1 MNFDP
6 RFYLSMVVRRLP
18 AVIAI
23 LVATTLLGLFWAYY
37 APPVYRAEA
46 RLLVESPQIP
56 DELAASTVR
65 SSPAEILLSIQE
77 RLLTK
82 SNLMALSERFGIH
95 SGLNMPEDAVVA
107 DMRSRLRMVLPPLE
121 LRTGVVI
128 VSFDADQPDLS
139 AEVTNAIVQQVL
151 DENVELRTGAS
162 GGTLTFFEQEVERL
176 TKELATQNARILEF
190 EQANRTSLP
199 ESMEYRRSRQSAQQ
213 ERLLQVDREL
223 ASLRDRRQRLADLY
237 ERTGRLGPSATD
249 LTPEQAQLEDL
260 RQQLA
265 AALVI
270 YAPGNARVRALQ
282 TQVSALE
289 EVVRQQLGGGTGE
302 GALSTFELQIAD
314 IDAQIDF
321 LATQKSQLETELED
335 LDASIRATPANALAL
350 SELRSD
356 FENLRVQYDQAVQ
369 SLSEA
374 RMGDRIEVTARGQR
388 ISVIDPAIPPSEPAE
403 PNRKLV
409 VAAGFGAGVV
419 LTAAWLFLLDV
430 LNKTVRRPSEMI
442 SALGITPFGTVP
454 YIATPAELHHR
465 RQMIVTGA
473 VTGVIAM
480 ILLLALVLF
489 VLSSTEAKASAPT
502 GAVFE
507 TGVFAPVPR

>member
-1 MNFDP
+1 MTLDP
-6 RFYLSMVVRRLP
+6 RFYLSMVLRRLP

-23 LVATTLLGLFWAYY
+23 LVATTLLGLFWAYT

-82 SNLMALSERFGIH
+82 TNLMALADRFEIYN
-95 SGLNMPEDAVVA
+95 GLDLPEDAAVA
-107 DMRSRLRMVLPPLE
+107 NMRARLQITLPPMDQ
-121 LRTGVVI
+121 RTGVVV
-128 VSFDADQPDLS
+128 VSFDADEPELS
-139 AEVTNAIVQQVL
+139 AEVTNAIVSQIL
-151 DENVELRTGAS
+151 DENVQLRTGAS

-176 TKELATQNARILEF
+176 THELAEQNARILEF
-190 EQANRTSLP
+190 EQANRTALP

-237 ERTGRLGPSATD
+237 DRTGRTGPSATE
-249 LTPEQAQLEDL
+249 LTPEQAQLEEL
-260 RQQLA
+260 RQELA
-265 AALVI
+265 SALVI
-270 YAPGNARVRALQ
+270 YAPGNPRVRALQ
-282 TQVSALE
+282 TQVAALE

-302 GALSTFELQIAD
+302 GAMSTFDLQIAD

-321 LATQKSQLETELED
+321 LAAQKGQLEAELED

-350 SELRSD
+350 GELRSD

-369 SLSEA
+369 SLAEA

-409 VAAGFGAGVV
+409 VAAGFGAGIV

-430 LNKTVRRPSEMI
+430 LNKTVRRPAELV

-454 YIATPAELHHR
+454 YLPTRAEIHLR
-465 RQMIVTGA
+465 RKMIVTGTVLA
-473 VTGVIAM
+473 ILSFA
-480 ILLLALVLF
+480 LLLALVLF
-489 VLSSTEAKASAPT
+489 VLSSSEAGAAPT
-502 GAVFE
+502 LRDAGTGA
-507 TGVFAPVPR
+507 TAQMSR

>member
-1 MNFDP
+1 MSFDP
-6 RFYLSMVVRRLP
+6 KFYLSMVVRRLP

-23 LVATTLLGLFWAYY
+23 LVATTLLGLLWAYV

-82 SNLMALSERFGIH
+82 TNLMALSNEFGIH
-95 SGLNMPEDAVVA
+95 EGLSLAEDSIVA
-107 DMRSRLRMVLPPLE
+107 DMRARLQMTLPPLDT
-121 LRTGVVI
+121 RTGVVI
-128 VSFDADQPDLS
+128 VSFDADDPEQS
-139 AEVTNAIVQQVL
+139 ASVTNALVKQIL

-162 GGTLTFFEQEVERL
+162 GGTLSFFEQEVERL
-176 TKELATQNARILEF
+176 STELAAQNARILEF
-190 EQANRTSLP
+190 EQANRNALP

-237 ERTGRLGPSATD
+237 DRTGRLGPTAED
-249 LTPEQAQLEDL
+249 LTPEQAQLEEL
-260 RQQLA
+260 RQELA
-265 AALVI
+265 SALVI

-282 TQVSALE
+282 TQVAALE
-289 EVVRQQLGGGTGE
+289 EVVRQQMGGGTGE

-321 LATQKSQLETELED
+321 LAVQKSQLEVELAD
-335 LDASIRATPANALAL
+335 LEASLRATPANALVL
-350 SELRSD
+350 GELRSD

-388 ISVIDPAIPPSEPAE
+388 ISVIDPAIAPSEPAA

-409 VAAGFGAGVV
+409 VAAGFGAGLV

-430 LNKTVRRPSEMI
+430 LNTTVRRPSELV

-454 YIATPAELHHR
+454 YLATPAELHHR
-465 RQMIVTGA
+465 KQIMVTGI
-473 VTGVIAM
+473 VTGVIALA
-480 ILLLALVLF
+480 LLLALVLF
-489 VLSSTEAKASAPT
+489 VLSTAEAQAAVAPDAAET
-502 GAVFE
+502 GAVAL
-507 TGVFAPVPR
+507 TSR